1 MAQRTIVSFLDDF
14 DGTEATGTVTFALDG
29 TAYEIDLSDKNAATL
44 RDGLA
49 PFVAAARKVKGA
61 KGAKGTKAPAKPAD
75 GKPAKVREWA
85 AANGV
90 EVNEKG
96 RVPASVVEAYD
107 AANPE
112 VAATA

>member
-1 MAQRTIVSFLDDF
+1 MAQQTIVSFVDDF
-14 DGTEATGTVTFALDG
+14 DGTEATGTLSFALDG
-29 TAYEIDLSDKNAATL
+29 TAYEIDLSDKNAATV
-44 RDGLA
+44 RDALA
-49 PFVAAARKVKGA
+49 PFIAAARKVKGGKA
-61 KGAKGTKAPAKPAD
+61 AKGTKAPAKASD

-85 AANGV
+85 AKNGV

-112 VAATA
+112 AVSA